1 MRAAPPATAR
11 RLRSANHHDRD
22 RIGQPTPGPACG
34 EGATGAS
41 CRSGRAIRTGKCKA
55 APLTLPQFVP
65 FAAKRRE
72 EESYRVAQLHS
83 AMSRVDFVESP

>member
-1 MRAAPPATAR
+1 MRTAPPASAR

-22 RIGQPTPGPACG
+22 WVGQPTPGPACG

-41 CRSGRAIRTGKCKA
+41 CQSRRAIRTGQCKA

-65 FAAKRRE
+65 FAAEQWE
-72 EESYRVAQLHS
+72 EQSYRVVQLHS
-83 AMSRVDFVESP
+83 AMSRADFLESP